1 MFKWL
6 VLIVVIG
13 LALNSVLSS
22 NREAGLQ
29 SSRNREQG
37 VLLARIEQL
46 NTKAISSFVDDWRSA
61 YPEPSA
67 EKISELQVIEQRL
80 KNNPSLA
87 SQYTKAAKQ
96 ESADKF
102 NAVFSSPLSGDV
114 KPTGPGI

>member
-22 NREAGLQ
+22 NREAEHQ
-29 SSRNREQG
+29 SARNREQG
-37 VLLARIEQL
+37 ALLAEIEHL
-46 NTKAISSFVDDWRSA
+46 NTPAISTFVDDWRTA

-67 EKISELQVIEQRL
+67 EKINELRVIEQRL
-80 KNNPSLA
+80 KNNPELA

-96 ESADKF
+96 DSADKF
-102 NAVFSSPLSGDV
+102 NATFSSPFTNGV
-114 KPTGPGI
+114 KPAGPGI